1 MFAAAVVVI
10 VLSMDG
16 NIMSK
21 LSFNVQHIVQSD
33 DISSNPCVWCNV
45 QYSWQCMTCDLWF
58 WLRVACLL
66 TARCHKS

>member
-33 DISSNPCVWCNV
+33 DISVIPAYGAMCNTLGNV
-45 QYSWQCMTCDLWF
+45 
-58 WLRVACLL
+58 
-66 TARCHKS
+66 